1 MDRDKILDD
10 LEKLQDDVWE
20 HGFAG
25 SNERELWLRE
35 SIADYI
41 VKNCSI
47 QMDMKA
53 ENIRIGMNLIHR
65 EKGEITVLGI
75 TPHCGDYCITIDEGW
90 VYLKNCTGI

>member
-1 MDRDKILDD
+1 MDRDKILED

-47 QMDMKA
+47 QSVSQQR
-53 ENIRIGMNLIHR
+53 ELLIAYRVMLDFDIKH
-65 EKGEITVLGI
+65 EDIEESV
-75 TPHCGDYCITIDEGW
+75 DYFLNHKHS
-90 VYLKNCTGI
+90 YL